1 MQSSPRSKDVN
12 LLVTGKDVEP
22 QELHLFWQHP
32 GFSDPKIA
40 ALAILGY
47 AQKEVLEY
55 IKAHPRC
62 TQSWIVNATG
72 KAKNKISEIVGK
84 LFHRSL
90 VRKLSGGQLIN
101 LP

>member
-12 LLVTGKDVEP
+12 LLVKGKDVEP
-22 QELHLFWQHP
+22 QELHLSWQHP

-40 ALAILGY
+40 ALATLGY

-62 TQSWIVNATG
+62 TQSGIVHATE
-72 KAKNKISEIVGK
+72 KPKSSN
-84 LFHRSL
+84 
-90 VRKLSGGQLIN
+90 
-101 LP
+101 